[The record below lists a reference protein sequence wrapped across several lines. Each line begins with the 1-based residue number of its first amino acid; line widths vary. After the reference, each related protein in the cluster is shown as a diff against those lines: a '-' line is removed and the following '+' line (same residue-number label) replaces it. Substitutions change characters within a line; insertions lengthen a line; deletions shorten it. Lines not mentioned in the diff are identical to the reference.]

1 MMAKVK
7 NSEPIITHAAILAM
21 AGQHIQSE
29 IIKLRN
35 EAADLAKK
43 LELAGQQNEVEYVRN
58 MFQDQL
64 PHHMKQL
71 RAVETLYRI
80 ETGTEL
86 GYSDEIDEEG

>member
-21 AGQHIQSE
+21 AGQHIRSE

-43 LELAGQQNEVEYVRN
+43 LELAGQQNEAER
-58 MFQDQL
+58 
-64 PHHMKQL
+64 
-71 RAVETLYRI
+71 
-80 ETGTEL
+80 
-86 GYSDEIDEEG
+86 S